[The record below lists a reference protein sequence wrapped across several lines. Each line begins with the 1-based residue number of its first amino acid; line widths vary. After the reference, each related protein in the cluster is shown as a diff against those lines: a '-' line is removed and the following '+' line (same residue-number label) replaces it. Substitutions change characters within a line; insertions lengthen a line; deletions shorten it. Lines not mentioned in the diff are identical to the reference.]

1 MPQAKRKATTFKPVD
16 YVLVRGK
23 KVKFDS
29 SDINVVLEFTT
40 NVVDDYQYM
49 IKTKSLETMK
59 EYLALILSSGTLRW
73 LNVRLHIEKKDLNMA
88 ARN

>member
-1 MPQAKRKATTFKPVD
+1 M
-16 YVLVRGK
+16 LVRGK